1 MTESNDASAKDVWE
15 FIAENPRILGFNVTE
30 EKVLDLL
37 GALAGVFYAL
47 EEEDIDH
54 AKLMLTS
61 VATALVAGVTG
72 SGDEVVEEIM
82 VAEAMQDFDDSLKG
96 LLNEER

>member
-1 MTESNDASAKDVWE
+1 MTESEDASVNNVWE
-15 FIAENPRILGFNVTE
+15 FIAKNPRILGFNVTE

-47 EEEDIDH
+47 EEEDIEL
-54 AKLMLTS
+54 AKMMLTS

-96 LLNEER
+96 LLSEGQ

>member
-1 MTESNDASAKDVWE
+1 MTESEDASTNDVWL
-15 FIAENPRILGFNVTE
+15 FIQKNPRILGFNITD

-37 GALAGVFYAL
+37 GALLQIHIELKNGEHRVA
-47 EEEDIDH
+47 DI
-54 AKLMLTS
+54 MLTS

-82 VAEAMQDFDDSLKG
+82 VAEAMEDFDESLKEV
-96 LLNEER
+96 LNEGQ

>member
-1 MTESNDASAKDVWE
+1 MTESEDASVSNVWE
-15 FIAENPRILGFNVTE
+15 FVQQNPRILGFNVTN

-37 GALAGVFYAL
+37 GALLQIHL
-47 EEEDIDH
+47 ELKQRNYREADI
-54 AKLMLTS
+54 MLTS

-82 VAEAMQDFDDSLKG
+82 IAEAMEDFDESLKEV
-96 LLNEER
+96 LNEGQ

>member
-1 MTESNDASAKDVWE
+1 MTESDDASINEVWTFIKD
-15 FIAENPRILGFNVTE
+15 NPRILGFNVTE

-37 GALAGVFYAL
+37 GALAEIHYAL
-47 EEEDIDH
+47 NNKDIEH
-54 AKLMLTS
+54 AQLMLTS

-72 SGDEVVEEIM
+72 AGDEVVEEIM

-96 LLNEER
+96 LLSEGH